1 VWYNKYILKLKGG
14 KMKESVIEL
23 IKCVN
28 KRFND
33 NLKAEFKTREIPI
46 KLKHIDLFII
56 LYECGE
62 KIEFKNLVKAWGI
75 SKSTVSETITRY
87 VKLGLLKKDN
97 TTIDKRLVYIS
108 LTEKGSDYA
117 DNINNIIDEYSTRIN
132 ELLDE
137 DKNNLKNIL
146 KGIIKSDI

>member
-1 VWYNKYILKLKGG
+1 
-14 KMKESVIEL
+14 MKESVIEL
-23 IKCVN
+23 TKCVN

-33 NLKAEFKTREIPI
+33 KLKAEFKTREIPI
-46 KLKHIDLFII
+46 KLKHIDLFMI

-62 KIEFKNLVKAWGI
+62 KIEFKNLVKTWGI

-97 TTIDKRLVYIS
+97 TTTDKRLVYIS

-117 DNINNIIDEYSTRIN
+117 DKINDITHEYSAKIN
-132 ELLDE
+132 GFLGE
-137 DKNNLKNIL
+137 DIKNLKDIL
-146 KGIIKSDI
+146 KNIIKSDI

>member
-1 VWYNKYILKLKGG
+1 
-14 KMKESVIEL
+14 MKESVVEL
-23 IKCVN
+23 IKSVN

-46 KLKHIDLFII
+46 KLKHMDLFMI

-62 KIEFKNLVKAWGI
+62 KIEFKNLVKTWGI

-87 VKLGLLKKDN
+87 AKLDLLKKES
-97 TTIDKRLVYIS
+97 TTTDKRMVYIS

-117 DNINNIIDEYSTRIN
+117 DRIN
-132 ELLDE
+132 DITHEFSTKINGLLGE
-137 DKNNLKNIL
+137 DKNNLKKLL
-146 KGIIKSDI
+146 KEIIKSDL

>member
-1 VWYNKYILKLKGG
+1 
-14 KMKESVIEL
+14 MKESIVEL

-33 NLKAEFKTREIPI
+33 NLKAEFKTKEIPI
-46 KLKHIDLFII
+46 KLKHIDLFMI

-62 KIEFKNLVKAWGI
+62 KIEFKNLVKTWGI

-97 TTIDKRLVYIS
+97 TTTDKRLVYIS
-108 LTEKGSDYA
+108 LTEKGSNYA
-117 DNINNIIDEYSTRIN
+117 DKINSITHEYSAKIN
-132 ELLDE
+132 GLLGE
-137 DKNNLKNIL
+137 DKKNLKDILKNI
-146 KGIIKSDI
+146 IKSGI

>member
-1 VWYNKYILKLKGG
+1 
-14 KMKESVIEL
+14 MKESVVEL

-33 NLKAEFKTREIPI
+33 NLKAEFKSEDIPI
-46 KLKHIDLFII
+46 KLKHIDLFMI
-56 LYECGE
+56 LYEYGE
-62 KIEFKNLVKAWGI
+62 KIEFKNLVKTWGI

-87 VKLGLLKKDN
+87 AKLELLKKES
-97 TTIDKRLVYIS
+97 TTTDKRLVYIS

-117 DNINNIIDEYSTRIN
+117 DKINDITHEFSAKIN
-132 ELLDE
+132 GLLGE

-146 KGIIKSDI
+146 KEVIKSDI

>member
-1 VWYNKYILKLKGG
+1 
-14 KMKESVIEL
+14 MKESVVEL
-23 IKCVN
+23 LKCVN

-33 NLKAEFKTREIPI
+33 NLKAEFKNKEIPI

-56 LYECGE
+56 LYKQGE
-62 KIEFKNLVKAWGI
+62 KTEFKNLVKIWGI

-97 TTIDKRLVYIS
+97 TTLDKRLVYIS
-108 LTEKGSDYA
+108 LTEKGSDYTEK
-117 DNINNIIDEYSTRIN
+117 INNITAEYSIKIN
-132 ELLDE
+132 GLLGE

-146 KGIIKSDI
+146 KTIIKSDI

>member
-1 VWYNKYILKLKGG
+1 
-14 KMKESVIEL
+14 MKESVIEL

-46 KLKHIDLFII
+46 KLKHIDLFMI

-62 KIEFKNLVKAWGI
+62 KIEFKNLVKTWGI

-87 VKLGLLKKDN
+87 VKLGLLKKEN
-97 TTIDKRLVYIS
+97 TTTDKRLVYIS
-108 LTEKGSDYA
+108 LTKKGSDYA
-117 DNINNIIDEYSTRIN
+117 DKINSITHEYSAKIN
-132 ELLDE
+132 GLLGE
-137 DKNNLKNIL
+137 DKKNLKDIL
-146 KGIIKSDI
+146 KNIIKSDL

>member
-1 VWYNKYILKLKGG
+1 
-14 KMKESVIEL
+14 MKESVVEL

-33 NLKAEFKTREIPI
+33 NLKAEFKTKEIPI
-46 KLKHIDLFII
+46 KLKHMDLFMI

-62 KIEFKNLVKAWGI
+62 KIEFKNLVKIWGI

-87 VKLGLLKKDN
+87 VKLDILKKEN
-97 TTIDKRLVYIS
+97 TTTDKRLVYIS
-108 LTEKGSDYA
+108 LTEKGNDYA
-117 DNINNIIDEYSTRIN
+117 DKINDITYEFSTEIN
-132 ELLDE
+132 RLLGE

-146 KGIIKSDI
+146 KEIIKSDI

>member
-1 VWYNKYILKLKGG
+1 
-14 KMKESVIEL
+14 MKESVVEL
-23 IKCVN
+23 LKCVN
-28 KRFND
+28 NRFND
-33 NLKAEFKTREIPI
+33 NLKAEFKNKEIPI

-56 LYECGE
+56 LYKQGKET
-62 KIEFKNLVKAWGI
+62 EFKNLVKIWGI

-108 LTEKGSDYA
+108 LTEKGSDYTEKISDITA
-117 DNINNIIDEYSTRIN
+117 KYSIKING
-132 ELLDE
+132 LLGE

-146 KGIIKSDI
+146 KTIIKSDV